1 MSEVIQIKP
10 KNNMNNLGWF
20 YKKSPD
26 QIVLKE
32 HISMEFKAIISFK
45 KAKMKLLILTYNWRI
60 NFPTHT
66 DLHIASRH
74 NCLLVISLNC
84 SRYDWSLWLLC

>member
-45 KAKMKLLILTYNWRI
+45 KAKMKLLILT
-60 NFPTHT
+60 
-66 DLHIASRH
+66 
-74 NCLLVISLNC
+74 
-84 SRYDWSLWLLC
+84 